1 MRKFFT
7 HSDPVLPVH
16 HPRVVVETAVL
27 RGADRDTLFE
37 GSGLT
42 PETLTSPDMRVSYL
56 QYGALCANAIRLT
69 GDPALGLEVGRNTGV
84 AQMGALGF
92 LLMNSPTIGA
102 AYDALVRY
110 GHHYIPA
117 WILSMESGRNEAA
130 LSFSE
135 GIPLAPFRV
144 FAHEVMFAALDNHG
158 RTLRGGKAIPV
169 LRVEFPY
176 PEPAYSGLYREPFDG
191 GVPFLF
197 DAPVGKIVVA
207 RSYLNEPLPFA
218 DPATAK
224 LAEQI
229 CARLIPFDSSR
240 DGLVA
245 QMRRLLGNELGVPPT
260 LSEIACNLQTS
271 TRTLRRELK
280 KMRTSYKELVDEA
293 RRHRAEAWMQT
304 TSMPIERLAHS
315 LGFSTVGSFRR
326 AYKRW
331 TGTTPGAERT
341 RHAKG

>member
-16 HPRVVVETAVL
+16 HPRVVIETAVL
-27 RGADRDTLFE
+27 RGASRAELFD

-42 PETLTSPDMRVSYL
+42 PEMLTSPDMRVSYL
-56 QYGALCANAIRLT
+56 QYGALCANAMRLT

-117 WILSMESGRNEAA
+117 WILSMEATGNEAA
-130 LSFSE
+130 LAFSE
-135 GIPLAPFRV
+135 GIPLAPFQV
-144 FAHEVMFAALDNHG
+144 FAHEVVFAALDTHA
-158 RTLRGGKAIPV
+158 RALRGGKPVPV
-169 LRVEFPY
+169 LRVELPY
-176 PEPAYSGLYREPFDG
+176 SEPTHSHLYQERFYADAAF
-191 GVPFLF
+191 VF
-197 DAPVGKIVVA
+197 DAPVAKIVVP
-207 RSYLNEPLPFA
+207 RSYLGEPLPFA

-229 CARLIPFDSSR
+229 CARLIPFDPSHE
-240 DGLVA
+240 GLVE
-245 QMRRLLGNELGVPPT
+245 QVRRLLGDELGVPPG
-260 LSEIACNLQTS
+260 LSEIACTLQTS

-293 RRHRAEAWMQT
+293 RRHRAEEWIQT
-304 TSMPIERLAHS
+304 NSMPIERLARS

-331 TGTTPGAERT
+331 TGTTPSAERT
-341 RHAKG
+341 RAAGR